1 MYCNCQCK
9 SRKIIKSTKVEVDG
23 KKVTVS
29 FPKTTLKN
37 NEEFDLIIIQT
48 IPKKVLGATVE
59 FSNGDTIVDALN
71 RNGNLL
77 MGERL
82 GGRTMYRAVYGD
94 KDSEHI
100 LIRGCLPINPNATE
114 AE

>member
-9 SRKIIKSTKVEVDG
+9 SRKIIKTTSVTVDE
-23 KKVTVS
+23 KKVTVA
-29 FPKTTLKN
+29 FPKVALKN
-37 NEEFDLIIIQT
+37 NEEFDLVIVQT
-48 IPKKVLGATVE
+48 IPTKVLGATVE
-59 FSNGDTIVDALN
+59 FLNGDLVVDGLD

-82 GGRTMYRAVYGD
+82 RSRTMYRAVYGD

-100 LIRGCLPINPNATE
+100 LIRGCLPINPKATK